1 MPTIVPN
8 VRKEIAEIFWV
19 GQRMSYPLSYT
30 YSMKIEFEILPL
42 DGNFALVRQPSGV
55 ILYVAKTKEEVFAY
69 FHANKH
75 VLRPIFN

>member
-1 MPTIVPN
+1 MPTAQ
-8 VRKEIAEIFWV
+8 KEIAEIFRV
-19 GQRMSYPLSYT
+19 GQRMSYPLRYT

-42 DGNFALVRQPSGV
+42 DGNFALVRQSSGV

-75 VLRPIFN
+75 VLRPIFS

>member
-1 MPTIVPN
+1 
-8 VRKEIAEIFWV
+8 
-19 GQRMSYPLSYT
+19 
-30 YSMKIEFEILPL
+30 MKIEFEILPL

-75 VLRPIFN
+75 VLRPIFNWK